1 MQEEKLTYNQVKERL
16 SQYKLKATQ
25 QRIVVYDALMQL
37 HNHPTAENI
46 YDFVKSKN
54 PSISLA
60 TVYKTLDTF
69 VSASLAAKVMSAN
82 GTARYDGYMDHH
94 SHLYCVN
101 TEEIV
106 DFEDEQLSKLI
117 QNYFKNKKIKNFKI
131 NDIRLQINGE
141 KLNTK
146 ENITIN

>member
-1 MQEEKLTYNQVKERL
+1 LQEETLTYNQVKERL
-16 SQYKLKATQ
+16 AQYQLKATQ
-25 QRIVVYDALMQL
+25 QRIVIYDALMRL

-46 YDFVKSKN
+46 YDFVKAKN

-69 VSASLAAKVMSAN
+69 VSANLTAKVMSAN
-82 GTARYDGYMDHH
+82 GTARYDGFMDHH
-94 SHLYCVN
+94 SHLYCTN

-131 NDIRLQINGE
+131 NDIHLQINGE
-141 KLNTK
+141 KINIK

>member
-1 MQEEKLTYNQVKERL
+1 MQEKQLTYNEVKQRL
-16 SQYKLKATQ
+16 TDYQLKATQ
-25 QRIVVYDALMQL
+25 QRIVIYHALLQL
-37 HNHPTAENI
+37 HNHPTAEMI
-46 YDFVKSKN
+46 YDYVKAAN

-69 VSASLAAKVMSAN
+69 VSAKLASKVLSGN
-82 GTARYDGYMDHH
+82 GSARYDGYMDHH
-94 SHLYCVN
+94 SHLYCTN

-106 DFEDEQLSKLI
+106 DYEDEQLSKLI

-131 NDIRLQINGE
+131 SDIRLQINGE

-146 ENITIN
+146 ENIIIN

>member
-1 MQEEKLTYNQVKERL
+1 LQEKPLSYNQVKERL
-16 SQYKLKATQ
+16 AHYQLKATQ
-25 QRIVVYDALMQL
+25 QRIVIYDALMRL
-37 HNHPTAENI
+37 HNHPTAEMI
-46 YDFVKSKN
+46 YEYVKTAN

-69 VSASLAAKVMSAN
+69 VTSGLAARVMSSN
-82 GTARYDGYMDHH
+82 GSARYDGYMDHH
-94 SHLYCVN
+94 SHLYCTN
-101 TEEIV
+101 TEEIM

-141 KLNTK
+141 KLNIK

>member
-1 MQEEKLTYNQVKERL
+1 MQEKQLTYNEVKQRL
-16 SQYKLKATQ
+16 TDYQLKATQ
-25 QRIVVYDALMQL
+25 QRIVIYDALMHL
-37 HNHPTAENI
+37 HNHPTAEML
-46 YDFVKSKN
+46 YDYVKTAN

-69 VSASLAAKVMSAN
+69 VSAKLASKVMSAN
-82 GTARYDGYMDHH
+82 GSARYDGYMDHH
-94 SHLYCVN
+94 SHLYCTN

-106 DFEDEQLSKLI
+106 DYEDEQLSKLI

-131 NDIRLQINGE
+131 SDIRLQINGE
-141 KLNTK
+141 KLNIK

>member
-1 MQEEKLTYNQVKERL
+1 MREEVLTYNQVKERL
-16 SQYKLKATQ
+16 AQYKLKATQ
-25 QRIVVYDALMQL
+25 QRIVIYDALMQL
-37 HNHPTAENI
+37 NNHPKAEAI

-69 VSASLAAKVMSAN
+69 VEVNLAAKVMSSN

-94 SHLYCVN
+94 SHLYCTK
-101 TEEIV
+101 TEEIM

-131 NDIRLQINGE
+131 SDIRLQINGE

>member
-16 SQYKLKATQ
+16 SLYKLKATQ

-46 YDFVKSKN
+46 YDFVKTKN

-60 TVYKTLDTF
+60 TVYKTMDTF
-69 VSASLAAKVMSAN
+69 VSAGLAAKVMSAN

-94 SHLYCVN
+94 SHLYCIN